1 MKDKRN
7 QMMDKDALFI
17 TVLLIALVISSYLAI
32 HHGKAFYNG
41 IKGTGITN
49 SQCNKKTKKA
59 EVNNRKEP
67 IKKLYKDAFN
77 EKR

>member
-1 MKDKRN
+1 MKKKD
-7 QMMDKDALFI
+7 DYVDALIELFL
-17 TVLLIALVISSYLAI
+17 VFLLIILLLSSIGLI
-32 HHGKAFYNG
+32 HHSMKLRDAL
-41 IKGTGITN
+41 IHREQI
-49 SQCNKKTKKA
+49 KKA

>member
-1 MKDKRN
+1 MKKKD
-7 QMMDKDALFI
+7 DYVDALIELFPI
-17 TVLLIALVISSYLAI
+17 FLLIILLLSSIGLIHRGMKLRDALI
-32 HHGKAFYNG
+32 HREQ
-41 IKGTGITN
+41 I
-49 SQCNKKTKKA
+49 KKA

>member
-1 MKDKRN
+1 MKKKD
-7 QMMDKDALFI
+7 DYVDALIELFPI
-17 TVLLIALVISSYLAI
+17 FLLIILLLSSIGLIHQGMKLRDALI
-32 HHGKAFYNG
+32 HREQ
-41 IKGTGITN
+41 I
-49 SQCNKKTKKA
+49 KKA